1 MITPHDLTGL
11 ILAGGE
17 GRRMGG
23 RDKGLEPFAG
33 RPLVAHVSE
42 RFADQVAELLISANR
57 HIGAY
62 QHYADRVVEDAES
75 DFHGPLMG
83 LYRGLCAARSPWLL
97 VAPCDT
103 PTLPHDLATR
113 MIAGLHNADIAVA
126 HDGQR
131 AHPVVALMRTHLA
144 DALGQALAAGERS
157 VGGFYAG
164 QRICTVDMAD
174 CASGFTNV
182 NTPDDKARLEATLAR
197 EAS

>member
-33 RPLVAHVSE
+33 RPLVAHVRE
-42 RFADQVAELLISANR
+42 RFNGQVAELLISANR
-57 HIGAY
+57 HIEIY
-62 QHYADRVVEDAES
+62 QRYADRVVEDAES
-75 DFHGPLMG
+75 DFQGPLMG
-83 LYRGLCAARSPWLL
+83 LYRGLRAARTPWLL

-103 PTLPHDLATR
+103 PVLPHNLAAR
-113 MIAGLHNADIAVA
+113 MVAGLQDADIAMA

-131 AHPVVALMRTHLA
+131 AHPVVALMRTSLV

-157 VGGFYAG
+157 MNGFYAG
-164 QRICTVDMAD
+164 QRVRTVNMAD

-182 NTPDDKARLEATLAR
+182 NTPDDKARLEALLAR

>member
-83 LYRGLCAARSPWLL
+83 LYRGLCAARTPWLL

-103 PTLPHDLATR
+103 PTLPHDLAAR
-113 MIAGLHNADIAVA
+113 MIAGIHDADIAVA
-126 HDGQR
+126 HDGER
-131 AHPVVALMRTHLA
+131 SHPVVALMRTDIA
-144 DALGQALAAGERS
+144 GALRRALDAGERS
-157 VGGFYAG
+157 VARFYAG
-164 QRICTVDMAD
+164 QRVRTVNMAD
-174 CASGFTNV
+174 CATGLTNL
-182 NTPDDKARLEATLAR
+182 NTPDDKARLEAALAK

>member
-1 MITPHDLTGL
+1 MLTPHDLTGL

-57 HIGAY
+57 HIEAY

-83 LYRGLCAARSPWLL
+83 LYRGLCAARTPWLL

-131 AHPVVALMRTHLA
+131 AHPVVALMRTTLA

-157 VGGFYAG
+157 VGGFYAS
-164 QRICTVDMAD
+164 QRVSTVNMAD